1 MDQLLDEAGSQKSRA
16 KEAPLTRSVQCHYRY
31 ALAPRV
37 RKRRPMWPSL
47 SRDCA
52 LIDSDDGCRGAF
64 TKLLLANPPVLA
76 APSFPKIA
84 AAQDSTLDQHRTKT
98 DVLYHGLD
106 SGSVFRVLEIDP
118 GSFESPIICKFHH
131 IDLDALHLQYDALS
145 YVWGDPSWR
154 HSPSNTGMFAVQCD
168 GHELKISPN
177 LYEAIRHLRS
187 ARRRTFLWADA
198 VCINQ
203 EDTAERGHQ
212 VSLMA
217 SIYRRARQTIVWL
230 GDNTRYS
237 HPFQVTER
245 QSPEAQL
252 AFGAI
257 CDVVNNWGSLKAAE
271 AQGGFETASYRVAN
285 PVDEQDTRE
294 FRHFE
299 DQVGLSSPK
308 PEPSDSGIDAD
319 AVSAKTSPLWK
330 SIAGLFSQPWFW
342 RVWVVQEVVLAQSAV
357 VRWGHAEIDW
367 RWIGLASAILR
378 TNYSSI
384 CEAMAMGGV
393 YNTYLMFRLS
403 PMSDLPPLTLSF
415 IQLLRLTRQLAVT
428 DARDRIYGLLGIR
441 TTDSDPE
448 AGLLFLRPDY
458 SVSEREL
465 WKRVAI
471 KAIRESH
478 NLSLLSSVQHNTFD
492 LKALRESHSMFQE
505 ERSPEHQL
513 LPSWVPDWNV
523 ACCATLAPWD
533 RDDRFAAAKDFPL
546 HLGSPIGSNN
556 LLVEGIQIGMA
567 RKGYGTGWRQAVTAL
582 LGGAMGGF
590 FASDGGLRLLARTLT
605 AGRDAYG
612 SLQAADSDDCLAD
625 LAAYILDCAERER
638 QETKSHGEIFERHP
652 RLEEKLESLAEGG
665 SASRFC
671 SAVDSVSARR
681 QLFTTMSGYFGL
693 GPDLLDKGDVVCVL
707 SGADLP
713 LVLRPTWRRQQ
724 GENDGEGAGRQ
735 PRPTEPWRADHYL
748 LVGECY
754 VEGLMNGEAMAG
766 LANGDDPVELFGPL
780 PLQLLEG
787 DILSA
792 ASELERSRRR
802 WVLKAALLKKLHA
815 RNLFKPASLKAIRR
829 IRAEKRWFNIR

>member
-1 MDQLLDEAGSQKSRA
+1 MAI
-16 KEAPLTRSVQCHYRY
+16 PLQHPT
-31 ALAPRV
+31 
-37 RKRRPMWPSL
+37 
-47 SRDCA
+47 
-52 LIDSDDGCRGAF
+52 
-64 TKLLLANPPVLA
+64 T
-76 APSFPKIA
+76 A
-84 AAQDSTLDQHRTKT
+84 AAQDSTLDQYRTKT
-98 DVLYHGLD
+98 DLLYHEIH
-106 SGSVFRVLEIDP
+106 SASVFRVLEIDP
-118 GSFESPIICKFHH
+118 GSFESPVICKFHH

-145 YVWGDPSWR
+145 YVWGDPSW
-154 HSPSNTGMFAVQCD
+154 HYSPSNTETFAVRCD

-177 LYEAIRHLRS
+177 LHEAIRHLRS
-187 ARRRTFLWADA
+187 ARGRTFLWADA

-245 QSPEAQL
+245 QIPEPKL

-257 CDVVNNWGSLKAAE
+257 CDIVNNWGSLKAAE

-294 FRHFE
+294 FRHCE
-299 DQVGLSSPK
+299 DEVGLSSPK

-319 AVSAKTSPLWK
+319 AVSAKTSPLWE

-357 VRWGHAEIDW
+357 VRWGHVEIDW
-367 RWIGLASAILR
+367 RWIGLGSAILR

-393 YNTYLMFRLS
+393 YNACLMFRIS
-403 PMSDLPPLTLSF
+403 PMSDLPPL
-415 IQLLRLTRQLAVT
+415 A
-428 DARDRIYGLLGIR
+428 
-441 TTDSDPE
+441 
-448 AGLLFLRPDY
+448 
-458 SVSEREL
+458 
-465 WKRVAI
+465 
-471 KAIRESH
+471 
-478 NLSLLSSVQHNTFD
+478 LSLI
-492 LKALRESHSMFQE
+492 
-505 ERSPEHQL
+505 QL
-513 LPSWVPDWNV
+513 LPSWVPNWNV
-523 ACCATLAPWD
+523 ACCATLAHWD

-567 RKGYGTGWRQAVTAL
+567 GKCYGTGWRQAVTAL

-625 LAAYILDCAERER
+625 LAACILDCER
-638 QETKSHGEIFERHP
+638 QETKSYGEIFEQHP
-652 RLEEKLESLAEGG
+652 RLEGKLESLAKGG
-665 SASRFC
+665 DTSRFC
-671 SAVDSVSARR
+671 SALDSISARR
-681 QLFTTMSGYFGL
+681 QLFMTTNGYFGL
-693 GPDLLDKGDVVCVL
+693 GPDLLDEGDAVVVL

-713 LVLRPTWRRQQ
+713 LVLSPTWRRQQ
-724 GENDGEGAGRQ
+724 DENDGEGAGRQ
-735 PRPTEPWRADHYL
+735 LRPTEPWRVDHYL
-748 LVGECY
+748 LVSECY
-754 VEGLMNGEAMAG
+754 VEGLMNGEAIAG
-766 LANGDDPVELFGPL
+766 LANGNDPVELFGPL
-780 PLQLLEG
+780 PPQLLED

-802 WVLKAALLKKLHA
+802 EAWGAARLEQLRA
-815 RNLFKPASLKAIRR
+815 RNLFTPASLKAARR
-829 IRAEKRWFNIR
+829 TRAGKRWFKIR

>member
-1 MDQLLDEAGSQKSRA
+1 MAI
-16 KEAPLTRSVQCHYRY
+16 PLQHPT
-31 ALAPRV
+31 
-37 RKRRPMWPSL
+37 
-47 SRDCA
+47 
-52 LIDSDDGCRGAF
+52 
-64 TKLLLANPPVLA
+64 T

-84 AAQDSTLDQHRTKT
+84 AAQGSAFDQYRTKT
-98 DVLYHGLD
+98 GVLYHEIH
-106 SGSVFRVLEIDP
+106 SASVFRVLEIDP
-118 GSFESPIICKFHH
+118 GSFESPVICKFHH
-131 IDLDALHLQYDALS
+131 IDLDALHLQDDALS
-145 YVWGDPSWR
+145 YAWEDPSWR
-154 HSPSNTGMFAVQCD
+154 YSPSNTEMFAVLCD

-177 LYEAIRHLRS
+177 LHEAIRHVRS
-187 ARRRTFLWADA
+187 ARRRIFLWADA

-245 QSPEAQL
+245 QIPEAQL

-257 CDVVNNWGSLKAAE
+257 CDIVNNWGSLKAAE

-294 FRHFE
+294 FRHCE
-299 DQVGLSSPK
+299 DQGLSSPK

-342 RVWVVQEVVLAQSAV
+342 RVRVVQEVVLAQSAV

-367 RWIGLASAILR
+367 RWIGLASAIRR

-384 CEAMAMGGV
+384 CEAMVMGGV
-393 YNTYLMFRLS
+393 YNAYLMFRLS
-403 PMSDLPPLTLSF
+403 PMSDLPPITLSF

-428 DARDRIYGLLGIR
+428 DARDRLYGLLGIR

-471 KAIRESH
+471 KAIGESH
-478 NLSLLSSVQHNTFD
+478 NLSLLSSVQHDTFD
-492 LKALRESHSMFQE
+492 LEALRSASESHSTFQE
-505 ERSPEHQL
+505 ERSPEHQP
-513 LPSWVPDWNV
+513 LPSWVPNWSV

-567 RKGYGTGWRQAVTAL
+567 VKRYGTGWRQAVTAL
-582 LGGAMGGF
+582 LG
-590 FASDGGLRLLARTLT
+590 
-605 AGRDAYG
+605 GRDAYG

-638 QETKSHGEIFERHP
+638 QETKSYGGIFERHP

-665 SASRFC
+665 NTSRFC
-671 SAVDSVSARR
+671 STVDSVSARR
-681 QLFTTMSGYFGL
+681 QLFTTMNGYFGL
-693 GPDLLDKGDVVCVL
+693 GPDLLEKGDVVCVL

-713 LVLRPTWRRQQ
+713 LVLSPTSWRRQQ
-724 GENDGEGAGRQ
+724 DENDGEGAGRQ
-735 PRPTEPWRADHYL
+735 PRPTEPWRVDHNL

-754 VEGLMNGEAMAG
+754 VEGLMNGETMAG
-766 LANGDDPVELFGPL
+766 FANGDDPVELFGPL
-780 PLQLLEG
+780 PPQLLED

-792 ASELERSRRR
+792 ASEPERNRARKARLEQLR
-802 WVLKAALLKKLHA
+802 A
-815 RNLFKPASLKAIRR
+815 RNLFTPASLKAARR
-829 IRAEKRWFNIR
+829 TRAEKRWFNIR